1 MKKKVIIV
9 ESPAKA
15 KTIQRFLG
23 DSYIVL
29 SSMGH
34 VRDLPE
40 NEFGVNIDKGFKPIF
55 RLIKG
60 KKKIM
65 DRIKEMVKKSDGVLL
80 ASDMDREGEAI
91 AWHIAEILKLDK
103 NQRNRIIF
111 SEITE
116 KVIKEAVKNPR
127 TIDMRKVHAQI
138 ARRILDR
145 IVGYKLSPLLWK
157 IMKSGL
163 SAGRV
168 QSVALRFICER
179 EEEIRKFIPKEFWR
193 IFGIHDGKK
202 VNLIEVDGKK
212 FDPVKS
218 LIDEEK
224 ANEIVEEL
232 KKKRFFVKNV
242 EKKISQKKPPDPF
255 ITSTLQQEAANKL
268 GFSVA
273 KTMRIAQELYEGIDT
288 PDGHLAFITYMRTDS
303 TRVSE
308 EAVKSAEKFIVENY
322 GEEFVRGRRKK
333 ERKSKGRIQDAHE
346 AIRPTYPEKKP
357 EDLKKILGKDHLKL
371 YELIWKRFMA
381 SQMAPSKYENMIFR
395 IASDDDKYVFE
406 IKHSRRTFE
415 GFEVLLPTQDAEK
428 GTLLK
433 LKEGDEFFF
442 EKFTAE
448 KDQTQPP
455 SRYTEASLVK
465 KLEKEGIGRP
475 STYATIIKTLFD
487 RNYVVRSGKYIIPT
501 FMGFL
506 VNEFLVSNFPDI
518 VETKFTAKME
528 EGLDE
533 VESGKKDWREILE
546 NFYEKFRLVF
556 EKVEKRINSK
566 EMILEIPTDL
576 ECDECGGKMNLRFG
590 PFGTYLKCEKCGKT
604 MSTKNEEKFRLEDG
618 VLRVKDA
625 MVDEVVENAVC
636 PKCGSPLVVKD
647 GKYGKFLA
655 CSSYPKCDY
664 TAPYVEKAR
673 GKCPKCGS
681 DVLKRKSKKG
691 KVYYICE
698 RNLREKE
705 CDFIS
710 WYEPSE
716 YKCPVCSETLYYR
729 YKNGEEVLYCQRCR
743 KSYRVEEIAISQE
756 ESEE

>member
-60 KKKIM
+60 KKRIM

-308 EAVKSAEKFIVENY
+308 EAVKSAEKFIV
-322 GEEFVRGRRKK
+322 
-333 ERKSKGRIQDAHE
+333 
-346 AIRPTYPEKKP
+346 
-357 EDLKKILGKDHLKL
+357 
-371 YELIWKRFMA
+371 
-381 SQMAPSKYENMIFR
+381 
-395 IASDDDKYVFE
+395 
-406 IKHSRRTFE
+406 
-415 GFEVLLPTQDAEK
+415 
-428 GTLLK
+428 
-433 LKEGDEFFF
+433 
-442 EKFTAE
+442 
-448 KDQTQPP
+448 
-455 SRYTEASLVK
+455 
-465 KLEKEGIGRP
+465 
-475 STYATIIKTLFD
+475 
-487 RNYVVRSGKYIIPT
+487 
-501 FMGFL
+501 
-506 VNEFLVSNFPDI
+506 
-518 VETKFTAKME
+518 
-528 EGLDE
+528 
-533 VESGKKDWREILE
+533 
-546 NFYEKFRLVF
+546 
-556 EKVEKRINSK
+556 
-566 EMILEIPTDL
+566 
-576 ECDECGGKMNLRFG
+576 
-590 PFGTYLKCEKCGKT
+590 
-604 MSTKNEEKFRLEDG
+604 
-618 VLRVKDA
+618 
-625 MVDEVVENAVC
+625 
-636 PKCGSPLVVKD
+636 
-647 GKYGKFLA
+647 
-655 CSSYPKCDY
+655 
-664 TAPYVEKAR
+664 
-673 GKCPKCGS
+673 
-681 DVLKRKSKKG
+681 
-691 KVYYICE
+691 
-698 RNLREKE
+698 
-705 CDFIS
+705 
-710 WYEPSE
+710 
-716 YKCPVCSETLYYR
+716 
-729 YKNGEEVLYCQRCR
+729 
-743 KSYRVEEIAISQE
+743 
-756 ESEE
+756 